1 MKKKLVLITPI
12 LGICSLVFSLAV
24 KPNYK
29 EASAA
34 YESKLVFSDHFD
46 SGEINDNWF
55 TTPGVSLKR
64 KYPSLRFSP
73 KTYDWDACLVYD
85 ERISGDFKVRI
96 EMATHDNGDWFAVS
110 FGSPTNSAPFSSSRG
125 GFAFHNGI
133 TEFLHSYGDE
143 LKPDD
148 SYLNESLSVF
158 SNELGRKRTAEISI
172 HQVDATHSTI
182 QCEIFDQGTS
192 IGTILPSPVT
202 VDNLNGYIS
211 FNDSLKSTEIYHFE
225 IIQNE
230 TTIVDDDFSSSTI
243 FYPTGGPQDSKWIS
257 KKFSDE
263 DVKVGYIS
271 SLSLGDIDN
280 GACYS
285 NPLDEV
291 SNVDV
296 SIAYTIES
304 EIQYSV
310 MDLDIESGIEIG
322 KEELTSKGYFFGV
335 RRKSSGGYSLVSY
348 RPNQNQE
355 TVIDHATDAKDMT
368 IKAVLTIYQD
378 KTINFKLGELELNSS
393 VDSYSGYCG
402 LFNRNNLDNKLSGQS
417 AYFNYFEIYKDNYYK
432 RDNIDMYQNFNGVKE
447 DYYEDL
453 DVYTYEYFI
462 SRSEWNIGSNIKLN
476 SYQYFPD
483 NGKLLFSGSTNT
495 SAFGPKKMYKDF
507 VVKFDVEI
515 TTSSIPNGGILGL
528 EFGNSRAGIYYENA
542 KSLGV
547 GFYNNQTIPV
557 IKNVDYAEGASN
569 EFDSEDGNFLV
580 NPGKFTL
587 MYICR
592 NNVVSLYVLIQGK
605 EESTLSKLRTSVVC
619 RENENTDGY
628 VAIFGVNNISFS
640 VDNVSFINLDI
651 EAPATTY
658 SGTTDYQEVTRYDF
672 SKSGEINGLS
682 TNNATYQNS
691 KYRLN
696 ENGEIKTTKLVNDYV
711 LRLKIKDIENTL
723 LINQDNLNV
732 KFVNKRDKYIE
743 IDDGASVIKKELPQ
757 NYQFINSYLEVE
769 KIGTTLNVRFVSGD
783 TPFSRFEDSVIS
795 FSIAGTNNSLLT
807 IKSLN
812 GFADIYSYTF
822 VNLNKYVTMSSRN
835 YDPDIDDITPWYP
848 KPPKDEG
855 SNKNGCSGSASC
867 SSIII
872 AGSALLILCAVILV
886 RRRMTKYEK

>member
-1 MKKKLVLITPI
+1 M
-12 LGICSLVFSLAV
+12 
-24 KPNYK
+24 
-29 EASAA
+29 
-34 YESKLVFSDHFD
+34 
-46 SGEINDNWF
+46 
-55 TTPGVSLKR
+55 
-64 KYPSLRFSP
+64 
-73 KTYDWDACLVYD
+73 
-85 ERISGDFKVRI
+85 
-96 EMATHDNGDWFAVS
+96 
-110 FGSPTNSAPFSSSRG
+110 
-125 GFAFHNGI
+125 
-133 TEFLHSYGDE
+133 
-143 LKPDD
+143 
-148 SYLNESLSVF
+148 
-158 SNELGRKRTAEISI
+158 
-172 HQVDATHSTI
+172 
-182 QCEIFDQGTS
+182 
-192 IGTILPSPVT
+192 
-202 VDNLNGYIS
+202 
-211 FNDSLKSTEIYHFE
+211 
-225 IIQNE
+225 
-230 TTIVDDDFSSSTI
+230 
-243 FYPTGGPQDSKWIS
+243 
-257 KKFSDE
+257 
-263 DVKVGYIS
+263 
-271 SLSLGDIDN
+271 
-280 GACYS
+280 
-285 NPLDEV
+285 
-291 SNVDV
+291 
-296 SIAYTIES
+296 
-304 EIQYSV
+304 
-310 MDLDIESGIEIG
+310 
-322 KEELTSKGYFFGV
+322 
-335 RRKSSGGYSLVSY
+335 
-348 RPNQNQE
+348 
-355 TVIDHATDAKDMT
+355 
-368 IKAVLTIYQD
+368 
-378 KTINFKLGELELNSS
+378 
-393 VDSYSGYCG
+393 
-402 LFNRNNLDNKLSGQS
+402 
-417 AYFNYFEIYKDNYYK
+417 
-432 RDNIDMYQNFNGVKE
+432 
-447 DYYEDL
+447 
-453 DVYTYEYFI
+453 
-462 SRSEWNIGSNIKLN
+462 
-476 SYQYFPD
+476 
-483 NGKLLFSGSTNT
+483 
-495 SAFGPKKMYKDF
+495 
-507 VVKFDVEI
+507 
-515 TTSSIPNGGILGL
+515 
-528 EFGNSRAGIYYENA
+528 
-542 KSLGV
+542 
-547 GFYNNQTIPV
+547 
-557 IKNVDYAEGASN
+557 
-569 EFDSEDGNFLV
+569 
-580 NPGKFTL
+580 
-587 MYICR
+587 
-592 NNVVSLYVLIQGK
+592 VSLYVLIQGK